1 MSLDTSTR
9 MLAPFLDRL
18 TNEELDAV
26 PFGVI
31 QLDAEGRIL
40 SYNKA
45 EADDTGWSANPPIG
59 RDYFSDVAPSAFVAE
74 IFGRYVEAFSSHQ
87 MDEMFRFT
95 FIDGMLP
102 RSVMVR
108 MHYASRTGTLWMFT
122 ANPDGS
128 PIASANAGESNMSA
142 STSASNPPR
151 VASVNVNLSNVSA
164 APAAR
169 VA

>member
-26 PFGVI
+26 PYGVI

-45 EADDTGWSANPPIG
+45 EADDTGCAECPPVG

-108 MHYASRTGTLWMFT
+108 MYYASRTGTLWMFT

-128 PIASANAGESNMSA
+128 PIASVNGDA
-142 STSASNPPR
+142 STASAI
-151 VASVNVNLSNVSA
+151 
-164 APAAR
+164 PAAR